1 MYTSGEG
8 WGGRVGGGGEVAED
22 IFKGEKFF
30 RFPLLSKRKS
40 DNSPPA

>member
-1 MYTSGEG
+1 MYTAGEG
-8 WGGRVGGGGEVAED
+8 WEGEVAED

-40 DNSPPA
+40 DNPPPA